1 MVKPSLVRIAVV
13 WTEYEQG
20 REIKYEAS
28 DSGTIISTNGYII
41 TNHHV
46 AGRAARL
53 MCVMSNNEE
62 IEATLIGTDALSD
75 IAVIQLKGAPGRQF
89 PAAAFGDSDALN
101 VGDPVMAMGSPL
113 ALSQSVTL
121 GIVSNLKMVMPRAFR
136 SGGSFVLDGE
146 DVGSMVRWIAHDA
159 SIYPGNS
166 GGPLVNMHGE
176 IVGIN
181 EISFGLSGAIPG
193 NLARRVADQ
202 IIEHGSV
209 QRSWLGVDVQP
220 LLKDGPSAS
229 GVLIGGVV
237 DGSPA
242 ARAGLQA
249 GDILTQLDGKPV
261 SVRFDEEIPLFNQ
274 TVSALPVG
282 KQVDLVVQRGTQ
294 TVNLKLT
301 TGEREPAQLKTQEL
315 KSWGF
320 TARDISQQTA
330 RELKLNDPS
339 GVLVT
344 SVRPGGPSGDAKPPL
359 ESWDVLREVNGTAV
373 TNLGHLLVLTK
384 QITTDKT
391 EPVPTLVR
399 FDRKREVF
407 LTVVRV
413 GIEEDVDP
421 GLETSKAWLPV
432 AVQAITREMAAQLH
446 TNGVRGVRITQV
458 YSNSTAAAA
467 GLLVGDLILAID
479 GDRIPVSMPGDEE
492 TFTSMIRQYP
502 IGAQPVFTIVRDGQA
517 LTQAVELARSPRT
530 EREMKRF
537 KEVNFEFTA
546 RDVSFFDKESEGWPE
561 IMPGAVVVEV
571 TRGGWAALGELEV
584 NDLIQMVDGE
594 PVADVA
600 VLEDKMKQHAAAR
613 PRYVVLKVLRGVH
626 TRYLQLETSWNKP

>member
-1 MVKPSLVRIAVV
+1 MFWSSRIYLVALSVVLASGQHTWAAADQTPKQPAGAAIEQAIAMVKPSLVRIAVV

-28 DSGTIISTNGYII
+28 GSGTIISTNGYII

-229 GVLIGGVV
+229 GVLIGGVE

-242 ARAGLQA
+242 ARAGLLA
-249 GDILTQLDGKPV
+249 GDILMQLDGKPV
-261 SVRFDEEIPLFNQ
+261 SVRFDEEIPLFNRDG
-274 TVSALPVG
+274 VG
-282 KQVDLVVQRGTQ
+282 
-294 TVNLKLT
+294 
-301 TGEREPAQLKTQEL
+301 
-315 KSWGF
+315 
-320 TARDISQQTA
+320 
-330 RELKLNDPS
+330 
-339 GVLVT
+339 
-344 SVRPGGPSGDAKPPL
+344 
-359 ESWDVLREVNGTAV
+359 
-373 TNLGHLLVLTK
+373 
-384 QITTDKT
+384 
-391 EPVPTLVR
+391 
-399 FDRKREVF
+399 
-407 LTVVRV
+407 
-413 GIEEDVDP
+413 
-421 GLETSKAWLPV
+421 
-432 AVQAITREMAAQLH
+432 
-446 TNGVRGVRITQV
+446 
-458 YSNSTAAAA
+458 AA
-467 GLLVGDLILAID
+467 GRQASGFGRAARLA
-479 GDRIPVSMPGDEE
+479 
-492 TFTSMIRQYP
+492 
-502 IGAQPVFTIVRDGQA
+502 DGQ
-517 LTQAVELARSPRT
+517 
-530 EREMKRF
+530 
-537 KEVNFEFTA
+537 
-546 RDVSFFDKESEGWPE
+546 PE
-561 IMPGAVVVEV
+561 IDH
-571 TRGGWAALGELEV
+571 W
-584 NDLIQMVDGE
+584 
-594 PVADVA
+594 
-600 VLEDKMKQHAAAR
+600 
-613 PRYVVLKVLRGVH
+613 
-626 TRYLQLETSWNKP
+626 